1 MADLALLE
9 ELDGFSGLRNG
20 LKRVAA
26 GLGEWAGIPMPLEHA
41 PLVIEP
47 SYPNAEAL
55 MAISREE
62 PPTESDITVR
72 NSFWSRTRQSTI
84 VVYNEKE
91 SGKLGWVALYGG
103 HHIGMDITTLMASD
117 AWGIEQDANAV
128 RLLGTLVKHHQFKQY
143 MMTGMLLERS
153 KRSGTYYL
161 FRRLKPTVALTANKG
176 DQLCVLCAMCLH
188 PIAYYDGS
196 WAGGMCPTDDV
207 VAHLML
213 MRGDEKMFWRRANQH
228 PPHSP
233 SAGL

>member
-103 HHIGMDITTLMASD
+103 HHIGTTRMATS
-117 AWGIEQDANAV
+117 
-128 RLLGTLVKHHQFKQY
+128 
-143 MMTGMLLERS
+143 MS
-153 KRSGTYYL
+153 
-161 FRRLKPTVALTANKG
+161 
-176 DQLCVLCAMCLH
+176 
-188 PIAYYDGS
+188 
-196 WAGGMCPTDDV
+196 
-207 VAHLML
+207 
-213 MRGDEKMFWRRANQH
+213 
-228 PPHSP
+228 
-233 SAGL
+233 